1 VEEVINRV
9 MDTFGM
15 MRSLNYEG
23 FEESRASLTNYI
35 EMLSSAGETDAHRLA
50 VFGLAYLRELH
61 DGPEPGFTGC

>member
-1 VEEVINRV
+1 MEEVINRV

-23 FEESRASLTNYI
+23 LEESRASLTNYI
-35 EMLSSAGETDAHRLA
+35 EMLFSAGETDTHQLA